1 MLDTREGQRR
11 RSRPPA
17 KHRRAR
23 SGPGEVLRVVRAQAV
38 MLLCVAGSILLWCVG
53 FLGADPREMGGL
65 GLLSQFNSAT
75 VAALLLLLGSTLIC
89 IFQHRPE
96 WVVGTHL
103 VTYLA
108 LVHGTPAVLYENVR
122 YAWSYKHLGVVD
134 YILRTGHVDPGAD
147 VNPIYHNWPGMFAA
161 SALIA
166 DLGGEGTAN
175 AVALWAPLGFNL
187 ILLVVLRYLFRGL
200 TDRQPVILMAL
211 LIYFTMTWVGQDY
224 FSPQAVVYI
233 LYLGMVGLLARHR
246 QGSTPRTLVFLLLVA
261 AMAVTHQITLVIL
274 LLAVG
279 ALLMLRQVH
288 GWRLMVMAVAIVATW
303 ALTFAG
309 DYTLSNFEDLLS
321 GFGQPLSNAEATLGK
336 SDGAVATQRLVVWGD
351 RFTVAA
357 AVVLA
362 LLGAWRG
369 HRSGT
374 LHWTPVILM
383 LAPVAILMQMSFG
396 GEALLRVF
404 LFSAPFMAFLAA
416 ECCAPRTGAGTVD
429 TSRLWVAVLV
439 IALVFP
445 GFLLGYYGKERY
457 NYFTDQEIAASQW
470 VAVHARPGS
479 LLVEG
484 DVNYP
489 RQLLDLEKF
498 TYVPIAYEPSV
509 ERLLA
514 DPEDTLH
521 QWLSSPRFVDGY
533 VVITRSQK
541 LGVELDGSLPPG
553 SLTDL
558 EDALTE
564 SPLFT
569 VVYASPDATVFAL
582 SELGRR

>member
-11 RSRPPA
+11 NRYPG
-17 KHRRAR
+17 KHRRTR
-23 SGPGEVLRVVRAQAV
+23 SWPGELLSVVRTQAV
-38 MLLCVAGSILLWCVG
+38 VLLCIAGSILLWSVG
-53 FLGADPREMGGL
+53 LAGVDPREMGEL
-65 GLLSQFNSAT
+65 GLLSLFNSAT
-75 VAALLLLLGSTLIC
+75 VAAMLLLLGSTLIC

-108 LVHGTPAVLYENVR
+108 MVHGTPAVLYGSVR

-134 YILRTGHVDPGAD
+134 YILRTGQVDPGID
-147 VNPIYHNWPGMFAA
+147 VNPIYHNWPGMFTA

-166 DLGGEGTAN
+166 DLGGEGAAN
-175 AVALWAPLGFNL
+175 ALALWAPLGFNL

-200 TDRQPVILMAL
+200 TDSTSVVQMAL
-211 LIYFTMTWVGQDY
+211 LIYFTLTWVGQDY

-233 LYLGMVGLLARHR
+233 LYLGVVGLLVRHR
-246 QGSTPRTLVFLLLVA
+246 HGSTQRTLVFILLVA

-279 ALLMLRQVH
+279 ALVMLRQVN
-288 GWRLMVMAVAIVATW
+288 GWHLMLIAGVIVTAW

-321 GFGQPLSNAEATLGK
+321 GIGQPLSNAEATLGK
-336 SDGAVATQRLVVWGD
+336 SDGAAGMQRLVVWGD

-357 AVVLA
+357 ATVFA
-362 LLGAWRG
+362 LLGIWRG
-369 HRSGT
+369 RRSGT
-374 LHWTPVILM
+374 LQSTPVILM

-404 LFSAPFMAFLAA
+404 LFSAPFIAFLAA
-416 ECCAPRTGAGTVD
+416 EFCAPRTGVRAVD
-429 TSRLWVAVLV
+429 TSRLRVAALV
-439 IALVFP
+439 IALIFP

-457 NYFTDQEIAASQW
+457 NYFTDQEIAAARW
-470 VAVHARPGS
+470 VADNARPGS

-489 RQLLDLEKF
+489 RQLVDLEKF

-514 DPEDTLH
+514 NPEDTLS

-541 LGVELDGSLPPG
+541 LGVQLDGSLPPG
-553 SLTDL
+553 SLTKV
-558 EDALTE
+558 EDSLTE

-569 VVYASPDATVFAL
+569 VVYASRDATVFTL

>member
-11 RSRPPA
+11 NRYPG
-17 KHRRAR
+17 KHRRTR
-23 SGPGEVLRVVRAQAV
+23 SWPGELLGVVRTQAV
-38 MLLCVAGSILLWCVG
+38 VLLCVAGSILLWSVG
-53 FLGADPREMGGL
+53 LAGVDPREMGEL
-65 GLLSQFNSAT
+65 GLLSLFNSAT
-75 VAALLLLLGSTLIC
+75 VAAMLLLLGSTLIC

-108 LVHGTPAVLYENVR
+108 MVHGTPAVLYGSVR

-134 YILRTGHVDPGAD
+134 YILRTGQVDPGID
-147 VNPIYHNWPGMFAA
+147 VNPIYHNWPGMFTA

-166 DLGGEGTAN
+166 DLGGEGAAN
-175 AVALWAPLGFNL
+175 ALALWAPLGFNL

-200 TDRQPVILMAL
+200 TDSTPVVQMAL
-211 LIYFTMTWVGQDY
+211 LIYFTLTWVGQDY

-233 LYLGMVGLLARHR
+233 LYLGVVGLLVRHR
-246 QGSTPRTLVFLLLVA
+246 HGSTQRTLVFILLVA

-279 ALLMLRQVH
+279 ALLMLRQVN
-288 GWRLMVMAVAIVATW
+288 GWHLMLIAGVIVTAW

-321 GFGQPLSNAEATLGK
+321 GIGQPLSNAEATLGK
-336 SDGAVATQRLVVWGD
+336 SDGAAGMQRLVVWGD

-357 AVVLA
+357 ATVFA
-362 LLGAWRG
+362 LLGIWRG
-369 HRSGT
+369 RRSGT
-374 LHWTPVILM
+374 LQSTPVILM

-404 LFSAPFMAFLAA
+404 LFSAPFIAFLAA
-416 ECCAPRTGAGTVD
+416 EFCAPRTGVRVVD
-429 TSRLWVAVLV
+429 TSRLRVAALV
-439 IALVFP
+439 IALIFP

-457 NYFTDQEIAASQW
+457 NYFTEQEIAAARW
-470 VAVHARPGS
+470 VAENARPGS

-489 RQLLDLEKF
+489 RQLVDLEKF

-514 DPEDTLH
+514 NPEDTLS

-541 LGVELDGSLPPG
+541 LGVQLDGSLPPG
-553 SLTDL
+553 SLTKV
-558 EDALTE
+558 EDSLTE

-569 VVYASPDATVFAL
+569 VVYASRDATVFTL

>member
-1 MLDTREGQRR
+1 MLGTREGQRR
-11 RSRPPA
+11 NRYPG
-17 KHRRAR
+17 KHRRTR
-23 SGPGEVLRVVRAQAV
+23 SWPGELLGVVRTQAV
-38 MLLCVAGSILLWCVG
+38 VLLCVAGSILLWSVG
-53 FLGADPREMGGL
+53 LAGVDPREMGEL
-65 GLLSQFNSAT
+65 GLLSLFNSAT
-75 VAALLLLLGSTLIC
+75 VAAMLLLLGSTLIC

-108 LVHGTPAVLYENVR
+108 MVHGTPAVLYGSVR

-134 YILRTGHVDPGAD
+134 YILRTGQVDPGID
-147 VNPIYHNWPGMFAA
+147 VNPIYHNWPGMFTA

-166 DLGGEGTAN
+166 DLGGEGAAN
-175 AVALWAPLGFNL
+175 ALALWAPLGFNL

-200 TDRQPVILMAL
+200 TDSTPVVQMAL
-211 LIYFTMTWVGQDY
+211 LIYFTLTWVGQDY

-233 LYLGMVGLLARHR
+233 LYLGVVGLLVRHR
-246 QGSTPRTLVFLLLVA
+246 HGSTQRTLVFILLVA

-279 ALLMLRQVH
+279 ALLMLRQVN
-288 GWRLMVMAVAIVATW
+288 GWHLMLIAGVIVTAW

-309 DYTLSNFEDLLS
+309 DYTLSNFEELLS
-321 GFGQPLSNAEATLGK
+321 GIGQPLSNAEATLGK
-336 SDGAVATQRLVVWGD
+336 SDGAAGMQRLVVWGD

-357 AVVLA
+357 ATVFA
-362 LLGAWRG
+362 LLGIWRG
-369 HRSGT
+369 RRSGT
-374 LHWTPVILM
+374 LQSTPVILM

-404 LFSAPFMAFLAA
+404 LFSAPFIAFLAA
-416 ECCAPRTGAGTVD
+416 EFCAPRTGVRVVD
-429 TSRLWVAVLV
+429 TSRLRVAALV
-439 IALVFP
+439 IALIFP

-457 NYFTDQEIAASQW
+457 NYFTEQEIAAARW
-470 VAVHARPGS
+470 VAENARPGS

-489 RQLLDLEKF
+489 RQLVDLEKF

-514 DPEDTLH
+514 NPEDTLS

-541 LGVELDGSLPPG
+541 LGVQLDGSLPPG
-553 SLTDL
+553 SLTKV
-558 EDALTE
+558 EDSLTE

-569 VVYASPDATVFAL
+569 VVYASRDATVFTL

>member
-11 RSRPPA
+11 NRYPG
-17 KHRRAR
+17 KHRRTR
-23 SGPGEVLRVVRAQAV
+23 SWPGELLGVVRTQAV
-38 MLLCVAGSILLWCVG
+38 VLLCVAGSILLWSVG
-53 FLGADPREMGGL
+53 LAGVDPREMGEL
-65 GLLSQFNSAT
+65 GLLSLFNSAT
-75 VAALLLLLGSTLIC
+75 VAAMLLLLGSTLIC

-108 LVHGTPAVLYENVR
+108 MVHGTPAVLYGSVR

-134 YILRTGHVDPGAD
+134 YILRTGQVDPGID
-147 VNPIYHNWPGMFAA
+147 VNPIYHNWPGMFTA

-166 DLGGEGTAN
+166 DLGGEGAAN
-175 AVALWAPLGFNL
+175 ALALWAPLGFNL

-200 TDRQPVILMAL
+200 TDSTPVVQMAL
-211 LIYFTMTWVGQDY
+211 LIYFTLTWVGQDY

-233 LYLGMVGLLARHR
+233 LYLGVVGLLVRHR
-246 QGSTPRTLVFLLLVA
+246 HGSTQRTLVFILLVA

-279 ALLMLRQVH
+279 ALLMLRQVN
-288 GWRLMVMAVAIVATW
+288 GWHLMLIAGVIVTAW

-309 DYTLSNFEDLLS
+309 DYTLSNFEELLS
-321 GFGQPLSNAEATLGK
+321 GIGQPLSNAEATLGK
-336 SDGAVATQRLVVWGD
+336 SDGAAGMQRLVVWGD

-357 AVVLA
+357 ATVFA
-362 LLGAWRG
+362 LLGIWRG
-369 HRSGT
+369 RRSGT
-374 LHWTPVILM
+374 LQSTPVILM

-404 LFSAPFMAFLAA
+404 LFSAPFIAFLAA
-416 ECCAPRTGAGTVD
+416 EFCAPRTGVRVVD
-429 TSRLWVAVLV
+429 TSRLRVAALV
-439 IALVFP
+439 IALIFP

-457 NYFTDQEIAASQW
+457 NYFTEQEIAAARW
-470 VAVHARPGS
+470 VAENARPGS

-489 RQLLDLEKF
+489 RQLVDLEKF

-514 DPEDTLH
+514 NPEDTLS

-541 LGVELDGSLPPG
+541 LGVQLDGSLPPG
-553 SLTDL
+553 SLTKV
-558 EDALTE
+558 EDSLTE

-569 VVYASPDATVFAL
+569 VVYASRDATVFTL